1 MIKVKPDAI
10 RRMAG
15 ESLSDRD
22 GQHADAAAFPRLD
35 DIGLYSFSARP
46 GF

>member
-1 MIKVKPDAI
+1 MIKVKPGAI
-10 RRMAG
+10 RHMACG
-15 ESLSDRD
+15 NVSDRD

-35 DIGLYSFSARP
+35 DIGLYRFSARP